1 MHQHKDVTKPETE
14 KECADVQQWY
24 GTTFTNNKAGMA
36 AVDKEKVKR
45 VVYEMSKAR
54 AQDTSFRYLCT
65 VVCASTPTSRKDIS
79 SASAQQTVH
88 KSHVSMQDTPHFK
101 HGLRL
106 QGQTEERIRRLKEQ
120 QQKMTAA
127 ELASHTRYSSPNL
140 LPGQKAPF
148 ACCLSAKVDCL
159 YTLIRADQ

>member
-54 AQDTSFRYLCT
+54 AQDTSFHYLCT
-65 VVCASTPTSRKDIS
+65 VVCASTPRRERTFLRHQLSRRSINLTCLCRILLTSS
-79 SASAQQTVH
+79 MASGCR
-88 KSHVSMQDTPHFK
+88 DRP
-101 HGLRL
+101 
-106 QGQTEERIRRLKEQ
+106 RRGSE
-120 QQKMTAA
+120 
-127 ELASHTRYSSPNL
+127 
-140 LPGQKAPF
+140 G
-148 ACCLSAKVDCL
+148 
-159 YTLIRADQ
+159 